1 MSRRDVHGT
10 ETGVRDV
17 LENLIRPTA
26 DVADR
31 HAICMGILPV

>member
-1 MSRRDVHGT
+1 MSRRDVHGI
-10 ETGVRDV
+10 ETVLSDV
-17 LENLIRPTA
+17 LKNLIRLAA